1 MARTSAHGQCALSA
15 IARPDGVV
23 IARPTSRHA
32 FFTFQSLADKSVE
45 QTVGARRMPINRKP
59 AFLDNYGGAFSTI
72 DAAYARIHAY
82 ELLTDLI
89 PQSEPRKPMG

>member
-1 MARTSAHGQCALSA
+1 
-15 IARPDGVV
+15 
-23 IARPTSRHA
+23 
-32 FFTFQSLADKSVE
+32 
-45 QTVGARRMPINRKP
+45 MPVNRNP

-72 DAAYARIHAY
+72 DAAYAGIHAY